1 MFVQKF
7 ERTKRQQ
14 REYDVGFARNPDEVR
29 EAQRLRYRVFADE
42 LGARLVSA
50 NGVDEDEFDAFCEHL
65 LVREEASGEVVG
77 TYRMLPPDAAA
88 RMGRIYSEQEF
99 DLSRLAHL
107 RPSLVEVGR
116 SCIHPAF
123 RSGSVIALLWAGLA
137 RYMLQNNYAHLI
149 GCASMGMA
157 DGGVN
162 ASAVYRKLSATN
174 IAPPEYRVFPHH
186 PLPLRQP
193 DSVETVVVPP
203 LIKGY
208 LRLGAY
214 VCGDPAWDP
223 DFNTADL
230 LVLLPIA
237 RLDQRYARHFL
248 GNATGTSAA
257 ERA

>member
-1 MFVQKF
+1 
-7 ERTKRQQ
+7 
-14 REYDVGFARNPDEVR
+14 
-29 EAQRLRYRVFADE
+29 VFADE
-42 LGARLVSA
+42 LGAHLNSA
-50 NGVDEDEFDAFCEHL
+50 SGVDVDEFDSFCEHL
-65 LVREEASGEVVG
+65 LVRDEASGEVVG
-77 TYRMLPPDAAA
+77 TYRILPPDAAA
-88 RMGRIYSEQEF
+88 RIGRIYSELEF

-137 RYMLQNNYAHLI
+137 RYVLQNKFEYLI

-157 DGGVN
+157 DGGAN
-162 ASAVYRKLSATN
+162 ASALYRQLSATS
-174 IAPPEYRVFPHH
+174 IAPPEYRVFPHN
-186 PLPLRQP
+186 PLPLRDT
-193 DSVETVVVPP
+193 DSITSVAVPP

-214 VCGDPAWDP
+214 VCGAPAWDP

-237 RLDQRYARHFL
+237 RIDERYARHFL
-248 GNATGTSAA
+248 GDAKPNLAP
-257 ERA
+257 ERACQS